1 MRAETP
7 ASTARRLGGYVL
19 SLGSAEIL
27 GRGLSFV
34 AIIVVARVLG
44 PESFGRF
51 ALAQAIVLYLAAL
64 GDGGLTLWTQREI
77 VRRPAELSRL
87 IAQTL
92 VAQVLLALA
101 AMAVLA
107 VIALTAPIPGNTA
120 VLLLAAAPTALAQ
133 ALSTVYALQALEW
146 MRAAAVVKV
155 VTQLVAAALAI
166 TLALLTGDAVVV
178 IMTMWSGLLAGAVLA
193 LAILR
198 RRAGLRA
205 HLPRLAHVRTTL
217 RAGLPILGAI
227 ALVHYSQLMDTLVL
241 GMLRGSHE
249 TGVYAAAARLMVVA
263 AVVAM
268 VLANAVYPEMVR
280 RYGVSAAELGVF
292 SGRLLA
298 LTLRGSLVAAAVTA
312 ALAPVIIDVLYDA
325 RFAASADILRVLA
338 LLMPVLCVN
347 SIGTQVLMAAGLRR
361 RLLAGVGIG
370 AAMASVAIPLATLAF
385 GGVGTAVALV
395 GAMTTQ
401 CVAFSWL
408 ARGPVTTGWARSLG
422 REIALG
428 LLPFAA
434 ILALATSTVAHP
446 AVAVLLALAIAGGVE
461 AARGC
466 PTVALLMPRLKGG
479 RRC

>member
-1 MRAETP
+1 MPTEAP
-7 ASTARRLGGYVL
+7 APTARRLGGYVL

-92 VAQVLLALA
+92 VAQVLLAVA
-101 AMAVLA
+101 AMSVLA
-107 VIALTAPIPGNTA
+107 VIALAAPVPDDTA
-120 VLLLAAAPTALAQ
+120 VLILAAAPTALAQ
-133 ALSTVYALQALEW
+133 AVSTVYALQALEW

-155 VTQLVAAALAI
+155 VTQLVAASLAI
-166 TLALLTGDAVVV
+166 ALALLTANPVVV

-193 LAILR
+193 LAVLV

-205 HLPRLAHVRTTL
+205 QLPSWAQVGTTL

-241 GMLRGSHE
+241 GVLRGSHE

-280 RYGVSAAELGVF
+280 RHSVSTAELGVF

-298 LTLRGSLVAAAVTA
+298 VTLRVSLVAAVVTA
-312 ALAPVIIDVLYDA
+312 ALAPVIIDLLYDA
-325 RFAASADILRVLA
+325 RFAASADVLRVLA

-361 RLLAGVGIG
+361 RLLAGVSIG
-370 AAMASVAIPLATLAF
+370 AAVASVAIPLATLAF

-395 GAMTTQ
+395 GAMATQ
-401 CVAFSWL
+401 CLAFSWL
-408 ARGPVTTGWARSLG
+408 ARGPVTTGWARLLG
-422 REIALG
+422 GEIALG
-428 LLPFAA
+428 LVPFAA
-434 ILALATSTVAHP
+434 IIALGAITAAPPAAAVALALA
-446 AVAVLLALAIAGGVE
+446 VAVGIE
-461 AARGC
+461 AARGW
-466 PTVALLMPRLKGG
+466 PTAALLAPRLPG
-479 RRC
+479 RRRC

>member
-1 MRAETP
+1 MHAEAP

-87 IAQTL
+87 VAQTL

-101 AMAVLA
+101 AMAVLT
-107 VIALTAPIPGNTA
+107 VIALAAPIPGNTA
-120 VLLLAAAPTALAQ
+120 VLILAAAPTALAQ

-155 VTQLVAAALAI
+155 VTQLVAATLAI

-193 LAILR
+193 LVIL

-205 HLPRLAHVRTTL
+205 RLPSLAHVGTTL

-241 GMLRGSHE
+241 GVLRGSHE

-280 RYGVSAAELGVF
+280 RHAISATELGAF

-325 RFAASADILRVLA
+325 RYAASADVLRVLA
-338 LLMPVLCVN
+338 LLVPVLCVN

-370 AAMASVAIPLATLAF
+370 AAVASVAIPLATLAF

-401 CVAFSWL
+401 CLAFSWL
-408 ARGPVTTGWARSLG
+408 ARGPVTTGWARLLG
-422 REIALG
+422 GEIGLG

-434 ILALATSTVAHP
+434 VAALTTSTMTHP
-446 AVAVLLALAIAGGVE
+446 AVAIVLALGIAGGVE
-461 AARGC
+461 AARGW
-466 PTVALLMPRLKGG
+466 PTGALLARKLPKG

>member
-1 MRAETP
+1 MRAEAP
-7 ASTARRLGGYVL
+7 ASTARRLGGYVA

-87 IAQTL
+87 VAQTL
-92 VAQVLLALA
+92 VAQVLLAVA

-107 VIALTAPIPGNTA
+107 VIALAAPIPGDTA

-133 ALSTVYALQALEW
+133 ALSTGYALQALEW

-155 VTQLVAAALAI
+155 VTQLVAATLAI

-193 LAILR
+193 LVIL

-205 HLPRLAHVRTTL
+205 RLPSLAHVATTL
-217 RAGLPILGAI
+217 RAGLPILGAM

-241 GMLRGSHE
+241 GVLRGSHE

-280 RYGVSAAELGVF
+280 RHAVSAAELGVF

-325 RFAASADILRVLA
+325 RFAASADVLRVLA

-370 AAMASVAIPLATLAF
+370 ATVASVAIPLATLAF

-408 ARGPVTTGWARSLG
+408 ARGSVTTGWARLLG
-422 REIALG
+422 GEIALG
-428 LLPFAA
+428 LLPIAA
-434 ILALATSTVAHP
+434 VAALTTSTMTHP
-446 AVAVLLALAIAGGVE
+446 AVAVVLALGIAGGVE
-461 AARGC
+461 AARGW
-466 PTVALLMPRLKGG
+466 PTVALLAPRLPTG